1 MNPAPCGVSLF
12 GSRKKF
18 SKKAKKNNG
27 TGTIHGNTTMETP
40 IPTTQGIPK
49 IINSLIPYFASG
61 MRIKLFLFHV
71 RVNGIYIPEKSCFS
85 IKYLI
90 LYFYDFELNLLNGD
104 SNNNM
109 KRGNKLF
116 LFGAVLVVAVFFPP
130 FFSDKQEDRNRSSK
144 AAFMQKTQ
152 RLQIP
157 FIANEHQMDERVA
170 FFTNTFGGSIF
181 VTNDGELVYS
191 LPQMHEKISDEKWS
205 KKLILKEE
213 FIGGKV
219 GKIKGEGK
227 TATKV
232 SYFKGKDPS
241 GWKGNISTYDIV
253 NLGEVYEGIG
263 LRLKALGNNV
273 EKLFTVK
280 PGANPNQIKVKLNGA
295 KVLRVNEEGQLEAET
310 ELGTVVFTKPLAYQE
325 IRGERVY
332 VDVEYRLQQ
341 SAVIG
346 QNTEANLLNPK
357 SEIQN
362 LKVQVSHSQPETG
375 DLKPETRNPQPAYGF
390 KVAAYNRKKDLIID
404 PLLASTYLG
413 GLDSDYG
420 YSLAIDSD
428 KNIFVAGYTMS
439 SDFPTTTGVYDVSYS
454 DSDIFVSKLNGD
466 LTRLIASTY
475 LGGTAEDYVRSIAID
490 SFKNIYVTG
499 QTSSSDFPVTSD
511 VFDTLKTG
519 SSDAF
524 LVRLSGDLTRILA
537 STYLG
542 GSSDDHAH
550 AIVLDPGG
558 INIYVTGRTL
568 SSNFPT
574 TPGAYDTSFDDGD
587 AFVSKLNWNL
597 THLLASTYLGGTDND
612 YGASIAIDSERNIYV
627 SGETWSSDFPTSIDA
642 YDTSFNGGF
651 GDVFISKLDRD
662 LTHLLAST
670 YLGGT
675 TDDSAHS
682 ITIDSRGNIYVTG
695 QTESLDFPTTP
706 GAYDTSFHNGDAFV
720 SKLNWNLTHL
730 LASTYLGGADDDV
743 GNSIATGSGG
753 YIYVAGYTGSSDF
766 PTTPGSY
773 TTSKGVFF
781 DAFISKLSSDL
792 TSLIAS
798 TYLGGYYRDIARSIA
813 LDPGGN
819 IYVAGETRSSNFPTT
834 SGSYDPSYNGDV
846 NISYSFDAFVS
857 KLDNNLSASLLMNTK

>member
-1 MNPAPCGVSLF
+1 ME
-12 GSRKKF
+12 GS
-18 SKKAKKNNG
+18 
-27 TGTIHGNTTMETP
+27 NTTMKRWN
-40 IPTTQGIPK
+40 K
-49 IINSLIPYFASG
+49 IFFSG
-61 MRIKLFLFHV
+61 AIF
-71 RVNGIYIPEKSCFS
+71 
-85 IKYLI
+85 
-90 LYFYDFELNLLNGD
+90 
-104 SNNNM
+104 
-109 KRGNKLF
+109 
-116 LFGAVLVVAVFFPP
+116 VVAVFFLP
-130 FFSDKQEDRNRSSK
+130 FFQGKQEDIKKSSE

-170 FFTNTFGGSIF
+170 FVTNAFWGSIF

-191 LPQMHEKISDEKWS
+191 LPQMHRKIPDEKWS
-205 KKLILKEE
+205 KKLVLREE

-219 GKIKGEGK
+219 EKIKGEGK

-241 GWKGNISTYDIV
+241 KWKDNISTYDVV
-253 NLGEVYEGIG
+253 NLGEIYEGIG
-263 LRLKALGNNV
+263 LRLKAFGNNV

-295 KVLRVNEEGQLEAET
+295 DAVRVNKEGQIEAET
-310 ELGTVVFTKPLAYQE
+310 ELGTVVFTKPVAYQE
-325 IRGERVY
+325 IRGERVV
-332 VDVEYRLQQ
+332 VDVEYHLLASEVSR
-341 SAVIG
+341 
-346 QNTEANLLNPK
+346 QNTEADLSNPK
-357 SEIQN
+357 SEIY
-362 LKVQVSHSQPETG
+362 
-375 DLKPETRNPQPAYGF
+375 NPKYKTDTDNGHGLRIYGF
-390 KVAAYNRKKDLIID
+390 KVAAYDRAKELIID

-439 SDFPTTTGVYDVSYS
+439 SDFPTTAGVFDVSYS

-466 LTRLIASTY
+466 LTRLLASTY
-475 LGGTAEDYVRSIAID
+475 LGGVSEDYVRSIAID
-490 SFKNIYVTG
+490 SFKNIYVIG
-499 QTSSSDFPVTSD
+499 QTTSSDFPITSD
-511 VFDTLKTG
+511 AFDTSKNG
-519 SSDAF
+519 FSDAF
-524 LVRLSGDLTRILA
+524 LAKLSGDLTCILA

-550 AIVLDPGG
+550 SIVLDPGG

-574 TPGAYDTSFDDGD
+574 IPGAYDTSFDDGD

-612 YGASIAIDSERNIYV
+612 YGASIAIDSDRNICV
-627 SGETWSSDFPTSIDA
+627 SGETWSSDFPASIDA

-651 GDVFISKLDRD
+651 GDVFVSKLDRN

-682 ITIDSRGNIYVTG
+682 ITIDTHGNIYVTG

-720 SKLNWNLTHL
+720 SKLNWNLTRL

-743 GNSIATGSGG
+743 ANSIAIGSGG
-753 YIYVAGYTGSSDF
+753 SIYVAGYTGSSDF

-834 SGSYDPSYNGDV
+834 PGSYDPSYNGDF
-846 NISYSFDAFVS
+846 NISYTYDAFVS
-857 KLDNNLSASLLMNTK
+857 KLDSNLSASFLMNMK

>member
-1 MNPAPCGVSLF
+1 
-12 GSRKKF
+12 
-18 SKKAKKNNG
+18 
-27 TGTIHGNTTMETP
+27 
-40 IPTTQGIPK
+40 
-49 IINSLIPYFASG
+49 
-61 MRIKLFLFHV
+61 
-71 RVNGIYIPEKSCFS
+71 
-85 IKYLI
+85 
-90 LYFYDFELNLLNGD
+90 
-104 SNNNM
+104 M
-109 KRGNKLF
+109 KRWNKIF
-116 LFGAVLVVAVFFPP
+116 FSGAIFVVAVFFLP
-130 FFSDKQEDRNRSSK
+130 FFQGKQEDIKKSSE

-170 FFTNTFGGSIF
+170 FVTNAFWGSIF

-191 LPQMHEKISDEKWS
+191 LPQMHRKIPDEKWS
-205 KKLILKEE
+205 KKLVLREE

-219 GKIKGEGK
+219 EKIKGEGK

-241 GWKGNISTYDIV
+241 KWKDNISTYDVV
-253 NLGEVYEGIG
+253 NLGEIYEGIG
-263 LRLKALGNNV
+263 LRLKAFGNNV

-295 KVLRVNEEGQLEAET
+295 DAVRVNEEGQIEAET
-310 ELGTVVFTKPLAYQE
+310 ELGTVVFTKPVAYQE
-325 IRGERVY
+325 IRGERVV
-332 VDVEYRLQQ
+332 VDVEYHLLASEVSR
-341 SAVIG
+341 
-346 QNTEANLLNPK
+346 QNTEADLSNPK
-357 SEIQN
+357 SEIY
-362 LKVQVSHSQPETG
+362 
-375 DLKPETRNPQPAYGF
+375 NPKYKTDTDNGHGLRIYGF
-390 KVAAYNRKKDLIID
+390 KVAAYDRAKELIID

-439 SDFPTTTGVYDVSYS
+439 SDFPTTAGVFDVSYS

-466 LTRLIASTY
+466 LTRLLASTY
-475 LGGTAEDYVRSIAID
+475 LGGVSEDYVRSIAID
-490 SFKNIYVTG
+490 SFKNIYVIG
-499 QTSSSDFPVTSD
+499 QTTSSDFPITSD
-511 VFDTLKTG
+511 AFDTSKSG
-519 SSDAF
+519 FSDAF
-524 LVRLSGDLTRILA
+524 LSKLSGDLTCILA

-550 AIVLDPGG
+550 SIVLDPGG

-574 TPGAYDTSFDDGD
+574 IPGAYDTSFDDGD

-612 YGASIAIDSERNIYV
+612 YGASIAIDSDRNICV
-627 SGETWSSDFPTSIDA
+627 SGETWSSDFPASIDA

-651 GDVFISKLDRD
+651 GDVFVSKLDRN

-682 ITIDSRGNIYVTG
+682 ITIDTHGNIYVAG

-720 SKLNWNLTHL
+720 SKLNWNLTRL

-743 GNSIATGSGG
+743 ANSIAIGSGG
-753 YIYVAGYTGSSDF
+753 SIYVAGYTGSSDF

-834 SGSYDPSYNGDV
+834 PGSYDPSYNGDF
-846 NISYSFDAFVS
+846 NISYTYDAFVS
-857 KLDNNLSASLLMNTK
+857 KLDSNLSASFLMNMK